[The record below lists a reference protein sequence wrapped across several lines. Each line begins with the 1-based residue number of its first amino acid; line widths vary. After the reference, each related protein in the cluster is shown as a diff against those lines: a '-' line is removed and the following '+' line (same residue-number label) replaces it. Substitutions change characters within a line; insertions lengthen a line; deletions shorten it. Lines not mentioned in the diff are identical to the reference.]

1 MAEENFESVLEHLSE
16 DQLREELTQREL
28 DTTGDRDELITRI
41 EKYDQSEN
49 ITFMLLEHFLKM
61 HSVISTRWSISKQD
75 HSKYTV
81 SWQKS

>member
-1 MAEENFESVLEHLSE
+1 MAEENFESVLERLSE
-16 DQLREELTQREL
+16 DQLREELIQRGL

-61 HSVISTRWSISKQD
+61 NSDLDKMVNL
-75 HSKYTV
+75 
-81 SWQKS
+81 